1 MFFKVNIVSTDGD
14 LILLIDTMQKVA
26 FYSLKMMFE
35 EKFSFG
41 VYKVPHNFQTD
52 KFLMHIKIKIT
63 TPVDT
68 TISCVIKMRE

>member
-1 MFFKVNIVSTDGD
+1 MFFKLNIVSTDGD

-41 VYKVPHNFQTD
+41 V
-52 KFLMHIKIKIT
+52 
-63 TPVDT
+63 
-68 TISCVIKMRE
+68 